1 MAILYGKNYSKKEL
15 LDKMGNIGTI
25 AGIRQ
30 IEYQDGFARGLRAY
44 EVVNGSIRF
53 TAYIDKCLDI
63 GEFYYNGVPMHYH
76 ARPGVMNGSWFYDGE
91 NAPRSI
97 MCGMLFTCGLSNVGP
112 LQEMP
117 GGKTQPQH
125 GFIRNTPAEH
135 CGARTYWVGDD
146 YYLELTGTM
155 RESSLFGTNLVLRRT
170 VRSVFG
176 SGRIDIIDE
185 VENQTAEEADL
196 MLMYHCNFGYPFLR
210 PGTRLVLPSKA
221 VRGREE
227 WSQEHLNCWQTM
239 GLPTDGETEY
249 VYLHDLA
256 EDEQGNSFAAL
267 VSDDLHFGIRL
278 DFDRKVQPYF
288 MEWMSV
294 RSGDYVIGLEPSN
307 SSVYGRKYHEAQ
319 GTMHRI
325 GPFAKETYR
334 LSFTILQDTDAIR
347 QAEVDCQRLLGK

>member
-1 MAILYGKNYSKKEL
+1 MAVLFGKNYTKKEL

-44 EVVNGSIRF
+44 EVVNGPIRF

-76 ARPGVMNGSWFYDGE
+76 ARPGVMNGNWFYDGE

-170 VRSVFG
+170 ITTKLGDPAVEIR
-176 SGRIDIIDE
+176 DE
-185 VENQTAEEADL
+185 IENESSTENVPC
-196 MLMYHCNFGYPFLR
+196 MLMYHCNAGFPLMDACSVFEIDPVESGDRDEIAANGRKEESYKVFGDPIVGY
-210 PGTRLVLPSKA
+210 
-221 VRGREE
+221 
-227 WSQEHLNCWQTM
+227 
-239 GLPTDGETEY
+239 
-249 VYLHDLA
+249 
-256 EDEQGNSFAAL
+256 DEQVFYHKLPADENGWCHATMVNPERKLALTVSYHNQELPYLIHWKCKDAGNY
-267 VSDDLHFGIRL
+267 VTGI
-278 DFDRKVQPYF
+278 
-288 MEWMSV
+288 
-294 RSGDYVIGLEPSN
+294 EPSN
-307 SSVYGRKYHEAQ
+307 CHPEGVHKEEEYGTLRKLAAHE
-319 GTMHRI
+319 
-325 GPFAKETYR
+325 
-334 LSFTILQDTDAIR
+334 TITTGITIR
-347 QAEVDCQRLLGK
+347 AGER